1 MKIQWRLAFLVV
13 LSVLA
18 YLTVSNYKNRVYDW
32 DMPGYLACLYELEF
46 PNSAGKI
53 HELTY
58 SSIKKEASPLQYK
71 DISGLVVPNKA
82 IQFFE
87 KNPKGLI
94 EQIPYYK
101 VKVGYN
107 MMILGLYKS
116 GFSGPHSVLLVSCIS
131 YFLSGLLLFYILKQI
146 FPHNY
151 LVASIST
158 LGIVLLPTA
167 RFMAKTPSP
176 DMLGFLFLLL
186 FLLALLKKW
195 NHWIVFSILFFTIL
209 IRPDYIVFALTY
221 LITTIFFKFLKEGK
235 KFDFNSILQGI
246 LLTGIYIFII
256 KYYNYPGW
264 KDLFY
269 DTFIERRPLIS
280 AQPAIFSINDY
291 LEILFNKFI
300 YFKKVSVSAMTIF
313 ILIFYFSK
321 DFWVRLI
328 SVFLFA
334 NIYIKFLI
342 FPDSASVRFF
352 FGFIILLLLMLLY
365 ALSKKYDGFQLN
377 KIA

>member
-13 LSVLA
+13 LSVLI

-46 PNSAGKI
+46 PNSAEKV
-53 HELTY
+53 HQLTY

-71 DISGLVVPNKA
+71 DISGLVIPNKA

-87 KNPKGLI
+87 KNPKGLS

-101 VKVGYN
+101 IKVGYN
-107 MMILGLYKS
+107 LVILGLYKS
-116 GFSGPHSVLLVSCIS
+116 GFSGPHSVLLVSCIF
-131 YFLSGLLLFYILKQI
+131 YFLSGLLLFYILQQI
-146 FPHNY
+146 FPQNY
-151 LVASIST
+151 IIASVST
-158 LGIVLLPTA
+158 LVIVLLPTA
-167 RFMAKTPSP
+167 KFMAKTPSP

-186 FLLALLKKW
+186 FVLALFKKW
-195 NHWIVFSILFFTIL
+195 NQWIVFLILLLTIL
-209 IRPDYIVFALTY
+209 IRPDYIIFALTY
-221 LITTIFFKFLKEGK
+221 LLTVIFFRFIKENK
-235 KFDFNSILQGI
+235 KFDFNLVFQGI
-246 LLTGIYIFII
+246 LLTGIYIFIL
-256 KYYNYPGW
+256 KYYSYPGW

-280 AQPAIFSINDY
+280 AQQANFSLHAY

-300 YFKKVSVSAMTIF
+300 YFKKVSVSALLIF
-313 ILIFYFSK
+313 IFIFYFSK
-321 DFWVRLI
+321 DFYVRLI
-328 SVFLFA
+328 SFFLFA

-352 FGFIILLLLMLLY
+352 FGFIILLFLMLLY
-365 ALSKKYDGFQLN
+365 ALSKKYNGFQLN